1 MYVFNE
7 KQNYIPDWFDGTFVN
22 FTWQGEKKQKHIN
35 IIEERCTMWQQVLQK
50 MQEIEVSELHEIWR
64 TNFNFT
70 LEGTQV
76 IDI

>member
-1 MYVFNE
+1 M
-7 KQNYIPDWFDGTFVN
+7 
-22 FTWQGEKKQKHIN
+22 
-35 IIEERCTMWQQVLQK
+35 IEERCTMWQQVLQK

>member
-1 MYVFNE
+1 MRN
-7 KQNYIPDWFDGTFVN
+7 KIIPDWFDGTFVN
-22 FTWQGEKKQKHIN
+22 FTWQRKKQKHVN